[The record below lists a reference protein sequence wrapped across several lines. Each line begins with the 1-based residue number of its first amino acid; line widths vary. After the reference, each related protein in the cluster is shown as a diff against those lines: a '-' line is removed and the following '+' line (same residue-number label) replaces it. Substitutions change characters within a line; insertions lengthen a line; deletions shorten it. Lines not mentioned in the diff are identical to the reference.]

1 MDEFSQATGRTYRLF
16 DYYGSPDADRVIVMM
31 GSGVGAAQEAV
42 DFLQGRGE
50 KIGLLVV
57 RLYRPFDVSSF
68 LTALPETVQRIAV
81 LDRTKEPGAIGEPL
95 YQDVVTALHHLRFEK
110 STSKKALAHVF
121 GGRYG
126 LASKEFTPDMVVA
139 IFEELA
145 SKNPKHGFTVGII
158 DDVTHRS
165 LPIVSTVPVHRPDE
179 VQALFYGLGSDGT
192 VGATKNSVKIIGD
205 NTDLYAQGYFVYDSK
220 KSGAMTVSHLRIG
233 RNPIRS
239 TYLIQQANFV
249 ACHQFSFL
257 ERIDILERIAP
268 QGTLLL
274 NCPYGPAAVWEQLPI
289 EIQSVCI
296 DKNLKLYTVDA
307 EAVAKSVGM
316 PGRINIVM
324 QVCFFALADVL
335 PREEAIGHIKKAI
348 EQTYGKRGASIIEK
362 NFAAVDQSLQG
373 LHSVEIPRS
382 PWGLEKSKRFRSIRI
397 RISFNASPRQ
407 FWLGLVIACRS
418 ARCPSTVLS
427 RQIQRDSKSGA
438 SPRRF
443 LFGYRISASN
453 AVCVPWSVPMR
464 PFA

>member
-1 MDEFSQATGRTYRLF
+1 
-16 DYYGSPDADRVIVMM
+16 
-31 GSGVGAAQEAV
+31 
-42 DFLQGRGE
+42 
-50 KIGLLVV
+50 
-57 RLYRPFDVSSF
+57 
-68 LTALPETVQRIAV
+68 
-81 LDRTKEPGAIGEPL
+81 
-95 YQDVVTALHHLRFEK
+95 
-110 STSKKALAHVF
+110 
-121 GGRYG
+121 
-126 LASKEFTPDMVVA
+126 
-139 IFEELA
+139 
-145 SKNPKHGFTVGII
+145 
-158 DDVTHRS
+158 
-165 LPIVSTVPVHRPDE
+165 
-179 VQALFYGLGSDGT
+179 
-192 VGATKNSVKIIGD
+192 
-205 NTDLYAQGYFVYDSK
+205 
-220 KSGAMTVSHLRIG
+220 MTVSHLRIG

-373 LHSVEIPRS
+373 LHSVEIPKVAMG
-382 PWGLEKSKRFRSIRI
+382 PLEKKAISIDSDSDFVQRVTSAI
-397 RISFNASPRQ
+397 LAG
-407 FWLGLVIACRS
+407 LGDRLPVS
-418 ARCPSTVLS
+418 AMPVDGTFPK
-427 RQIQRDSKSGA
+427 IQRDSKSGA